1 MKQDSERD
9 QRWMAYLMGEGD
21 PDERAAVEAEMREDP
36 EAAEACRRVVAGVEK
51 WAGEAVPAA
60 SLDFEALYACVEEEE
75 TAQRDKMLELVSAP
89 QWCGP
94 PMSLPRRAGSNPWVW
109 VAGVAASALLVFAL
123 AQVQFTVRLGE
134 KTTLQWGRGADTAD
148 LTALRT
154 QLETVASEAHESRL
168 AAQSA
173 STQIQTVS
181 QRNSMMQEEFRQAT
195 AGLAWMQR
203 AESQQRY
210 RDVET
215 LMRLTGVYPS
225 ANEWTEASGETRRQ
239 PFPFPE
245 KKKESEPSSPD
256 TRIMKTG
263 KEY

>member
-1 MKQDSERD
+1 MKQDRERD
-9 QRWMAYLMGEGD
+9 QRWMAYLMGD
-21 PDERAAVEAEMREDP
+21 VNPRERAMIEAEMRENP
-36 EAAEACRRVVAGVEK
+36 EAAEMCRRVVAGVEK
-51 WAGEAVPAA
+51 WAGEAVP
-60 SLDFEALYACVEEEE
+60 SEPLDFEALYAQVEEEE
-75 TAQRDKMLELVSAP
+75 KLDRAKMLELVSAP

-123 AQVQFTVRLGE
+123 AQVQFTVRLGD
-134 KTTLQWGRGADTAD
+134 TTLQWGKGANTTD
-148 LTALRT
+148 LAALKT
-154 QLETVASEAHESRL
+154 QLDSVASEARESRL

-181 QRNSMMQEEFRQAT
+181 QRNSLMQEEFRQAA

-225 ANEWTEASGETRRQ
+225 ASEWTAASGEPRKQ
-239 PFPFPE
+239 PFLFPE
-245 KKKESEPSSPD
+245 QEKGVFQSGSPND
-256 TRIMKTG
+256 EER
-263 KEY
+263 